1 MDSSFHPLLFIIP
14 TIILLQL
21 NNTTLIVSIVEISV
35 ICLFRLRPFLYST
48 QIHRFAEF
56 ILEKNLYDRTTMQI
70 LRKIREFHSNILSL
84 KHDYLTFYVI
94 ASIAYPPSE
103 KGKPKQPKNPPFTNA
118 SSLLFAPF
126 DCAL

>member
-1 MDSSFHPLLFIIP
+1 
-14 TIILLQL
+14 
-21 NNTTLIVSIVEISV
+21 
-35 ICLFRLRPFLYST
+35 
-48 QIHRFAEF
+48 
-56 ILEKNLYDRTTMQI
+56 MQI